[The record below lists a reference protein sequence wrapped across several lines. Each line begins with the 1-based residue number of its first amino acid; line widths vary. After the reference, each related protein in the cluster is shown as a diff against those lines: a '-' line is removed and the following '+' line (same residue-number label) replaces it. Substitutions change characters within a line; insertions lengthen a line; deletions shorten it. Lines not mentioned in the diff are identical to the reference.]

1 MRAGTSRLPYFS
13 CPPVLVF
20 PSTTPPSIVLSS
32 RHQASWTY
40 PPLPLSLPPSGGNT
54 IAGLRDTYIS
64 GDLEFDPLGTYAGCG
79 LRNRKAKN
87 YHVEFREDEVAHPHE
102 GWSNSSLCASCLS
115 PAATCSSSSPRF
127 VLFVSRPPLPSLF
140 PPPRHNAG
148 LAPTSDANAF
158 INRRSKELNNGRL
171 AMLAW
176 AGMVV
181 QELVTN
187 SKIFS

>member
-1 MRAGTSRLPYFS
+1 MKLHIHTKNGPTLACVPR
-13 CPPVLVF
+13 V
-20 PSTTPPSIVLSS
+20 
-32 RHQASWTY
+32 Y
-40 PPLPLSLPPSGGNT
+40 PQQPLAPLSLLDSSCSSHVLP
-54 IAGLRDTYIS
+54 
-64 GDLEFDPLGTYAGCG
+64 FPL
-79 LRNRKAKN
+79 
-87 YHVEFREDEVAHPHE
+87 
-102 GWSNSSLCASCLS
+102 SSL
-115 PAATCSSSSPRF
+115 PTC
-127 VLFVSRPPLPSLF
+127 
-140 PPPRHNAG
+140 HNAG